1 MSTCGAQIMLQE
13 NFRHNERESNYKESS
28 EKPAAKG
35 VYKKGY
41 NHIQRKGR
49 HSLEMKVQVS
59 LATTQDCLVTKGQ
72 SKNFHEVV
80 SQVLISYY

>member
-1 MSTCGAQIMLQE
+1 MLQE
-13 NFRHNERESNYKESS
+13 NVRHNERESNYKESS

-49 HSLEMKVQVS
+49 HSLGMKV
-59 LATTQDCLVTKGQ
+59 
-72 SKNFHEVV
+72 
-80 SQVLISYY
+80 